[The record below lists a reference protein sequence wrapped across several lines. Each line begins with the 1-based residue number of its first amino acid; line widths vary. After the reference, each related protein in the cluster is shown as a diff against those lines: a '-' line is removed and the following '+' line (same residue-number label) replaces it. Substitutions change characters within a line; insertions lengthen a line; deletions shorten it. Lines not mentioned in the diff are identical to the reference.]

1 MTSQARATWAAIK
14 LRPTKKQLRLPA
26 QLEKEE
32 GEAEAEEVEVAEK
45 RNLNFRLKFFLT

>member
-1 MTSQARATWAAIK
+1 MTSRARATWAAIK

-26 QLEKEE
+26 QLEKEG
-32 GEAEAEEVEVAEK
+32 GEEEVEVEK

>member
-1 MTSQARATWAAIK
+1 MTSRARATWAAIK

-32 GEAEAEEVEVAEK
+32 GEAEAEEVEVGEK
-45 RNLNFRLKFFLT
+45 KPKF

>member
-1 MTSQARATWAAIK
+1 MTSRARATWAAIK

-26 QLEKEE
+26 QLEKE
-32 GEAEAEEVEVAEK
+32 GEEEAEEVEVAEK